1 MGLHLIHFRSLSPS
15 NDAIRS
21 YPWVALFHSWPAARI
36 ADASILALPILADG
50 ALLYK
55 FGQTAEWS
63 TRVGA
68 VATFLALLEGVW
80 VLSEVAKVRKRS
92 RLLGD

>member
-1 MGLHLIHFRSLSPS
+1 MGLHLMHFRSLSPG

-21 YPWVALFHSWPAARI
+21 YPWVALFHNWPAARI
-36 ADASILALPILADG
+36 ADASILVLPVLVGG

-55 FGQTAEWS
+55 FGQTTEWS

-68 VATFLALLEGVW
+68 ISMLLALLEGVW